1 MATIYAQHADA
12 GQYHLETCYCKM
24 TRRWEWFVLKNGKTT
39 REFSDY
45 AETPEAAMQSAAMHI
60 GLYPEGIKWMPIGPP
75 IEVPK

>member
-24 TRRWEWFVLKNGKTT
+24 TRRWEWFVLKNGKKIA
-39 REFSDY
+39 EFSGD
-45 AETPEAAMQSAAMHI
+45 TDMLEAAQRNAAMRV

-75 IEVPK
+75 IEVPG